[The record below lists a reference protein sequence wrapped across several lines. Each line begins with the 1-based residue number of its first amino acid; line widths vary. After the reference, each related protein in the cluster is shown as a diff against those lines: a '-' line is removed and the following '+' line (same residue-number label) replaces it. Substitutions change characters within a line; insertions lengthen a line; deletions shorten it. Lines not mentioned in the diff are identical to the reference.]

1 MSKPGENL
9 PIESVILDYDHG
21 WTKNSHTGEINSSLI
36 ITNINSPLK
45 INIEKSSK
53 ERKGRT
59 NIENKLVTLK
69 KPKSQHSMESHS
81 GGNN

>member
-45 INIEKSSK
+45 INIEKLPCLFQLEFS
-53 ERKGRT
+53 
-59 NIENKLVTLK
+59 TL
-69 KPKSQHSMESHS
+69 SL
-81 GGNN
+81 